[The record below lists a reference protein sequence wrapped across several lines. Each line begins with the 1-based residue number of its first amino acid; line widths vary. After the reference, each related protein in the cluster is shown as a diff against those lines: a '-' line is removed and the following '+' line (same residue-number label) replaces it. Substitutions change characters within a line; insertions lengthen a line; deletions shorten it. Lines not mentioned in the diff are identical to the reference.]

1 MGRVF
6 DRLGG
11 LSCSSRG
18 GNFMGVGVVCMACIR
33 EHSLGM
39 SMCHLHCML
48 PGCAFVRDQSVAMEG
63 CRHESLCLFARLHQH
78 AFIS

>member
-6 DRLGG
+6 DCSGG
-11 LSCSSRG
+11 LFG
-18 GNFMGVGVVCMACIR
+18 DLADANFMGVGVVCMACIR

-63 CRHESLCLFARLHQH
+63 CRYESLCLFARLHQH